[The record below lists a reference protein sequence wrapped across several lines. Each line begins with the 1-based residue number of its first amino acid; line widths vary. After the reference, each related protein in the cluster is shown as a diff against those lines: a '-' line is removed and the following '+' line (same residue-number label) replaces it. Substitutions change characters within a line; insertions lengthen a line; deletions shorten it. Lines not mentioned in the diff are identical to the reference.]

1 MLYALL
7 AFIVIDYI
15 TGVMCAVVTRD
26 LSSEI
31 GFHGICRKVL
41 IFLLVG
47 IANIVDMQLIGNGSV
62 LRTAVIFFYI
72 SNEGLSIVENAAILG
87 LPIPNELRNVL
98 KQIREGRQAY
108 VVCPLVEMNEEL
120 PLPSAEE
127 VYEELRYGI
136 FRGIPCG
143 LIHGR
148 MKAADK
154 EAVMQAFHAGKIKLL
169 VSTTVIEV
177 GVNVPNASIMVVEHA
192 ERFGLA
198 QLHQLRGR
206 IGRGPYQSFCILV
219 SDSRTETAK
228 ERLRI
233 MESTNDGFLL
243 AEEDL
248 KLRGPGEF
256 FGAMQH
262 GLPDLKIADV
272 LTDLDILLKA
282 RQAALETMERE
293 QDMRQVL
300 SLLSLQ
306 YREHFSH
313 IMET

>member
-1 MLYALL
+1 M
-7 AFIVIDYI
+7 
-15 TGVMCAVVTRD
+15 
-26 LSSEI
+26 
-31 GFHGICRKVL
+31 
-41 IFLLVG
+41 
-47 IANIVDMQLIGNGSV
+47 
-62 LRTAVIFFYI
+62 TAT
-72 SNEGLSIVENAAILG
+72 
-87 LPIPNELRNVL
+87 PIPRTMTLTVYGDLDVSLIKELPPGRKPVRTFVRHPERRTLIYDYVL